1 MANCDNNPWKK
12 NAWGKKEG
20 EVEEPIVSFVDVM
33 SEEFIEDMSLQEKLE
48 DERYIK
54 HIEQVYGDSST
65 SEEQLPINTEGMTDE
80 EVALALQRQFDRE
93 YDVALAV
100 ATSSSVHIAP
110 DRYHP
115 KTLQETDSEDEDDD
129 ALRQAATNMLYAKLD
144 ADDAARLRPEGPSTS
159 RTKHDTGVSG
169 RRNADKTFNVS
180 FYTKR
185 RDRTLNTKILKL
197 QRYISSSSFQDRNPL
212 PTGDMVNDKLNNKVY
227 NRLMAFGKSETK
239 RQMRHKDK
247 EEKATMETSVDSDT
261 RLLLLKWI
269 NQGVFDSVNGIIATG
284 KESAVLHAQNSVT
297 SFAIKV
303 YKTTLSEF
311 KNRSEYVKD
320 DFRFKNPR
328 AVLKIWAEREH
339 MNLSRMAKKHLPCPQ
354 PIEVRKNILVMSFIG
369 DSGLAAPRLKN
380 VDWDFFIDEEVKEVY
395 DQVQA
400 ASELIIVNKK
410 LINFQIM
417 IRMYKECDLV
427 HADLSEFNLLLA
439 PGNKVHV
446 IDVSQAMDLSHPRC
460 LQFLTRDIHNILS
473 FFNKIGSPNLP
484 TDVTLFNMITDL
496 EMVENEDLLVQVEQ
510 FSEENR
516 SVDLRHDKSRPAD
529 MELKKYNEE
538 KKANRGVSPAREY
551 N

>member
-20 EVEEPIVSFVDVM
+20 DAEEPIVSFADVM

-48 DERYIK
+48 DERYLK

-65 SEEQLPINTEGMTDE
+65 SDERLPINTEGMTDE

-93 YDVALAV
+93 YDVSLAV
-100 ATSSSVHIAP
+100 ATSNSIHIAP

-115 KTLQETDSEDEDDD
+115 KTLQQTDSEDEDDD

-144 ADDAARLRPEGPSTS
+144 ADAAARLRSEGPSSS

-169 RRNADKTFNVS
+169 RRNADKTFN
-180 FYTKR
+180 
-185 RDRTLNTKILKL
+185 
-197 QRYISSSSFQDRNPL
+197 DRNPL
-212 PTGDMVNDKLNNKVY
+212 PTGDMTNDKLNNKVY
-227 NRLMAFGKSETK
+227 NKLMAFGKSETK

-247 EEKATMETSVDSDT
+247 EEKATMDTSVDSDT

-269 NQGVFDSVNGIIATG
+269 NQGVFDSVDGIIATG

-369 DSGLAAPRLKN
+369 NGGLAAPRLKN
-380 VDWDFFIDEEVKEVY
+380 VDWDFFMDEEVREVY
-395 DQVQA
+395 DQV
-400 ASELIIVNKK
+400 ET
-410 LINFQIM
+410 IM
-417 IRMYKECDLV
+417 IRMYRECDLV
-427 HADLSEFNLLLA
+427 HADLSEFNLLM
-439 PGNKVHV
+439 GSDHKVHV

-473 FFNKIGSPNLP
+473 FFNKIGAPNLP
-484 TDVTLFNMITDL
+484 TDVTLFNMITNL
-496 EMVENEDLLVQVEQ
+496 EMVEDEDLLVQVEQ

-538 KKANRGVSPAREY
+538 KKVNRGVSPAREY